1 MGWLPWLDDVLCF
14 TEGRSPPNYQSN
26 PYTVSGSKFQLLIA
40 LIDEGFLEEK
50 LRAFGRSARRLKKK
64 KSPRQNKTKC
74 FFITQNYER
83 EWFSD

>member
-14 TEGRSPPNYQSN
+14 TEGKSPSNYQSN

-50 LRAFGRSARRLKKK
+50 LRVFGRSARRLKQKQTKK
-64 KSPRQNKTKC
+64 PTKPKTE
-74 FFITQNYER
+74 Q
-83 EWFSD
+83 D

>member
-14 TEGRSPPNYQSN
+14 TEGKSLSNYQSN
-26 PYTVSGSKFQLLIA
+26 PYIVSESKFQLLIA

-64 KSPRQNKTKC
+64 KNTKPKTE
-74 FFITQNYER
+74 Q
-83 EWFSD
+83 D